1 MPPDRLE
8 RLSDLLFLLL
18 ESDRPRSR
26 AEVIT
31 ALGRQ
36 STTAYP
42 AGDSG
47 ERAFFRDLATLR
59 EAGIPLVEADD
70 AYSIDKAAYYLPDLR
85 LSEEAQL
92 ALNLAA
98 TAVAFDGRTWS
109 TSAAWK
115 LGGLVSGQ
123 DRLAVVA
130 SQDHLPALFAACAD
144 GRRVRFEH
152 GGKGRVVDAWGLLL
166 REGYWYL
173 VGWYAA
179 GDGWRFFRVDRI
191 TGEVTDA
198 GPVEHPEPEGFDA
211 AAAFPHDPK
220 LVGGDEPVTALV
232 EVDVVLAG
240 KVQAEHP
247 GAHVPERRDDG
258 SIVIELAVTNR
269 AAFRSWRLGLLD
281 HARVLGPEAL
291 VADERAWLT
300 AIVDGAA

>member
-26 AEVIT
+26 AEIT
-31 ALGRQ
+31 KALGRQ
-36 STTAYP
+36 STTAYLQ
-42 AGDSG
+42 GDSG

-59 EAGIPLVEADD
+59 EAGIPLVETDD
-70 AYSIDKAAYYLPDLR
+70 TYSIDKRDYYLPDLH

-98 TAVAFDGRTWS
+98 TVVAFDGRSWS

-115 LGGLVSGQ
+115 LGGLVRGQ
-123 DRLAVVA
+123 DRLAVVP

-152 GGKGRVVDAWGLLL
+152 GGKDRVVDAWGLLL

-173 VGWYAA
+173 VGWYADA
-179 GDGWRFFRVDRI
+179 ADWRFFRVDRI
-191 TGEVTDA
+191 TGGVADV
-198 GPVEHPEPEGFDA
+198 GPIEQAEPDGFDA

-220 LVGGDEPVTALV
+220 LVGGDETVIGLV
-232 EVDVVLAG
+232 EVDAVLAG

-247 GAHVPERRDDG
+247 RARVPERRDDG

-269 AAFRSWRLGLLD
+269 PAFRSWLLGLLD
-281 HARVLGPEAL
+281 HARVLGPDEL
-291 VADERAWLT
+291 VADVRAWLT
-300 AIVDGAA
+300 AIAEGAA